1 MLLIDRGSNINAADY
16 DENTPLHIAVIK
28 NNIEIVEILLDNGA
42 NSNAVN
48 DNGSTPLHFA
58 VSRTFQEAYGLP
70 YMIMLLIDR
79 GSNINAV
86 DIHGDTLYTRQYILG
101 YGNILASY

>member
-1 MLLIDRGSNINAADY
+1 MNTDGRIIPLHLAVLRTFPNRWSSGCDHAIDRGSNINAADY

-58 VSRTFQEAYGLP
+58 VSRTFQEHMVYR
-70 YMIMLLIDR
+70 I
-79 GSNINAV
+79 
-86 DIHGDTLYTRQYILG
+86 
-101 YGNILASY
+101 